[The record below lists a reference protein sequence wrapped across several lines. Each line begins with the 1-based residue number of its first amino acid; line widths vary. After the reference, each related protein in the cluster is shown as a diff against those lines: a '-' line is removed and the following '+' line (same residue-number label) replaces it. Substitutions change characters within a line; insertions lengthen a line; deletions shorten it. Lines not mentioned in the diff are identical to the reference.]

1 MDFTIPVLIKKST
14 KSITILLLVINRYY
28 NIAVLS
34 INVFTWLLAF
44 TPVILVLVLMTTF
57 KWGGSKAGMLTWL
70 FTQVISISF
79 FGATLELLQY
89 TYIKAFFLATDVLLI
104 IWGAMFL
111 YQVTK
116 KAGTIQIIGNF
127 LSEMTEN
134 RAFLGIFLGWLF
146 PSFLQ
151 GMGGFGVPVAV
162 SAPLLV
168 SAGFSPI
175 LAVVITSI
183 GHGWGVT
190 FGSMGSSFRT
200 LMAISGFSADF
211 LAPYTAILLGIA
223 SLFCGLFVAYLAGG
237 KKHFVKSLPLTLLS
251 ASVLSVGQYFLA
263 TNDLWT
269 IAVTLPAI
277 ASLAFGFLYLRFFSK
292 YSREYF
298 KKKNRAE
305 VKELVTALL
314 PYMILVVLIILFN
327 FFQPIKDLFGPYAFG
342 FQFPELST
350 TFGFST
356 PSEAGKQINLFLHPG
371 IIISISALIS
381 FLYLKMKN
389 YFKGNKLSGIIS
401 DTFNSSLNTSIAIF
415 SLVGTAVVMNHS
427 QMTNMLAVGISS
439 VVNKNVYPIASPF
452 IGALGAF
459 ITGSNNNSNVL
470 FGSLQQ
476 QTADILNLSVALIL
490 AAQTAGGALGSIMA
504 PAKVILGC
512 STVGLAGEEGK
523 VIGKL
528 VLSCSII
535 VLILG
540 LSTYIISGFI

>member
-1 MDFTIPVLIKKST
+1 M
-14 KSITILLLVINRYY
+14 
-28 NIAVLS
+28 LS
-34 INVFTWLLAF
+34 INVFTWFLAF
-44 TPVILVLVLMTTF
+44 TPVILVLFLMTTF

-70 FTQVISISF
+70 ITQVIAVVF

-89 TYIKAFFLATDVLLI
+89 AYIKAFFLALDVLLI

-116 KAGTIQIIGNF
+116 KAGTIQIIGTF
-127 LSEMTEN
+127 LSELTEN

-175 LAVVITSI
+175 LSVVITSI

-190 FGSMGSSFRT
+190 FGSMGSSFRS
-200 LMAISGFSADF
+200 LMAVSGFPASV

-223 SLFCGLFVAYLAGG
+223 SLICGLFVVFISGG
-237 KKHFVKSLPLTLLS
+237 KKHFLKALPLTLLT
-251 ASVLSVGQYFLA
+251 AGILSVGQFILS
-263 TNDLWT
+263 TNDLWA

-277 ASLAFGFLYLRFFSK
+277 AGLGFGFLYLRFFSK

-298 KKKNRAE
+298 KGKSKDEIKTLA
-305 VKELVTALL
+305 TALL
-314 PYMILVVLIILFN
+314 PYMILVSLIIIFN
-327 FFQPIKDLFGPYAFG
+327 FFEPLRSIFSAYAMR
-342 FQFPELST
+342 FQFPEIT
-350 TFGFST
+350 TAYGFST
-356 PSEAGKQINLFLHPG
+356 PAEAGKKINFFLHPG
-371 IIISISALIS
+371 IVIMISGLIS
-381 FLYLKMKN
+381 FFYLKKKK
-389 YFKGNKLSGIIS
+389 YFKGNELPEIIS
-401 DTFNSSLNTSIAIF
+401 TTFNSSLNTSIAIF
-415 SLVGTAVVMNHS
+415 SLVGTAVVMNHA
-427 QMTNMLAVGISS
+427 QMTNILAVGISA
-439 VVNKNVYPIASPF
+439 VVNRGIYPIVSPF
-452 IGALGAF
+452 IGVLGAF

-476 QTADILNLSVALIL
+476 QTAEILYLPVSLIL

-512 STVGLAGEEGK
+512 STVGLAGKEGE

-528 VLSCSII
+528 VLSCCII
-535 VLILG
+535 VLIIG
-540 LSTYIISGFI
+540 ISTYIISGLI

>member
-1 MDFTIPVLIKKST
+1 
-14 KSITILLLVINRYY
+14 
-28 NIAVLS
+28 
-34 INVFTWLLAF
+34 
-44 TPVILVLVLMTTF
+44 
-57 KWGGSKAGMLTWL
+57 
-70 FTQVISISF
+70 
-79 FGATLELLQY
+79 
-89 TYIKAFFLATDVLLI
+89 
-104 IWGAMFL
+104 MFL
-111 YQVTK
+111 YQVTN
-116 KAGTIQIIGNF
+116 KAGTIHIVGNF
-127 LSEMTEN
+127 LSEMIEN
-134 RAFLGIFLGWLF
+134 RAFLGIFVGWLF

-200 LMAISGFSADF
+200 IMTISGFSADF

-223 SLFCGLFVAYLAGG
+223 SLLCGLFVVYLAGG
-237 KKHFVKSLPLTLLS
+237 RKHFVKALPLTLIS
-251 ASVLSVGQYFLA
+251 ALILSVGQYFLA
-263 TNDLWT
+263 TNDLWA
-269 IAVTLPAI
+269 IAVTLPAM
-277 ASLAFGFLYLRFFSK
+277 ASLAFGFVYIRFFSK
-292 YSREYF
+292 YSQVFF
-298 KKKNRAE
+298 KKKNRDKVNE
-305 VKELVTALL
+305 FVTSLV
-314 PYMILVVLIILFN
+314 PYMILVFLIILFN

-356 PSEAGKQINLFLHPG
+356 PAESGKKINLFLHPG
-371 IIISISALIS
+371 TVISFSAIIS
-381 FLYLKMKN
+381 FLYLKKMR
-389 YFKGNKLSGIIS
+389 YFKGNELSGIIS
-401 DTFNSSLNTSIAIF
+401 DTFNSSLNTTIAIF
-415 SLVGTAVVMNHS
+415 SLVGTAVLMNHS
-427 QMTNMLAVGISS
+427 QMTNMLAIGISS
-439 VVNKNVYPIASPF
+439 IVNKDVYPLVSPF

-476 QTADILNLSVALIL
+476 QTAEILNISVALIL

-528 VLSCSII
+528 VPSGSVI
-535 VLILG
+535 VLMIG
-540 LSTYIISGFI
+540 ISTYVISSFL